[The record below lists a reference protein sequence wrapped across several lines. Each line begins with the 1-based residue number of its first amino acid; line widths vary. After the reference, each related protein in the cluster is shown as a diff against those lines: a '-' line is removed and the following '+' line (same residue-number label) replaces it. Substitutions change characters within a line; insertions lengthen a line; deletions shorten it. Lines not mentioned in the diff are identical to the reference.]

1 MRQIQFAPQAIDDLK
16 KFKSV
21 DYKLAFKIF
30 EIITD
35 IQNDPFRGLGKPE
48 PLKGNYSGFWS
59 RRINEFHRLIY
70 SVTDDLII
78 VYSCFGHY

>member
-1 MRQIQFAPQAIDDLK
+1 MRQIQFANQAIDDLK
-16 KFKSV
+16 KFKTV
-21 DYKLAFKIF
+21 DHKLAFKIF